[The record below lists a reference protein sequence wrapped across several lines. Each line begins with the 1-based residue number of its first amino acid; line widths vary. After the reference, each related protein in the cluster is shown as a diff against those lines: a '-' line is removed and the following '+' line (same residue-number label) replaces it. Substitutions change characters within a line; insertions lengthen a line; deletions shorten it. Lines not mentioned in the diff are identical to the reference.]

1 MRTTGLAAAL
11 VLVVATLTGCAA
23 VRGTDDAP
31 PRIITATGA
40 GRISMRPDTAVVQVG
55 AETRAPSLA
64 DATADVSRRISAVLE
79 RVKALGVAER
89 DITTVTYAIDPVV
102 AQRRSEEEAA
112 RILGYRVANV
122 VQLRIRQLDA
132 VGRIMDAAVAA
143 GANTMRGLT
152 FTVADPQAVEAQAR
166 VLAVQNASVKAKQ
179 LAEAAGATLGEL
191 VLLTEGVPQPS
202 PRQIMGARAA
212 DAVMG
217 PGPVEAGQ
225 LEILVTVTAH
235 YLIGKPRN

>member
-1 MRTTGLAAAL
+1 MRSRTLVAAL
-11 VLVVATLTGCAA
+11 ALVATTLTGCAA
-23 VRGTDDAP
+23 VRGGDDAP
-31 PRIITATGA
+31 PRMITATGT
-40 GRISMRPDTAVVQVG
+40 GKVSVRPDTAIVQVG

-64 DATADVSRRISAVLE
+64 DATADVSRRISAVFE

-89 DITTVTYAIDPVV
+89 DITTVTYAIDPVI
-102 AQRRSEEEAA
+102 AQRRSEEEAT

-166 VLAVQNASVKAKQ
+166 TLAVQNAKEKAGK
-179 LAEAAGATLGEL
+179 LAEAAGVTLGEL
-191 VLLTEGVPQPS
+191 ALLTEGVPAPY
-202 PRQIMGARAA
+202 PRPLAGRADYLA
-212 DAVMG
+212 QG
-217 PGPVEAGQ
+217 PGPVEPGQ
-225 LEILVTVTAH
+225 QEISVTVTAH
-235 YLIGKPRN
+235 YLIAK

>member
-1 MRTTGLAAAL
+1 MRIKRLAAAL
-11 VLVVATLTGCAA
+11 VLIVATLTGCAA
-23 VRGTDDAP
+23 LQGTDDAA
-31 PRIITATGA
+31 PRIITATGT
-40 GRISMRPDTAVVQVG
+40 GRVSVRPDTAVVQVG

-102 AQRRSEEEAA
+102 APRRSEEEAA

-152 FTVADPQAVEAQAR
+152 FTVAEPQAIEAQAR
-166 VLAVQNASVKAKQ
+166 ALAVQNARAKARQ
-179 LAEAAGATLGEL
+179 LAEAAGVTLGDL
-191 VLLTEGVPQPS
+191 VLLTDGVPPPI
-202 PRQIMGARAA
+202 PRPV
-212 DAVMG
+212 AVGRPELAMA
-217 PGPVEAGQ
+217 PGPVESGQ
-225 LEILVTVTAH
+225 LDISVTVTAH
-235 YLIGKPRN
+235 YRIAK

>member
-1 MRTTGLAAAL
+1 MRIGAFVAAL
-11 VLVVATLTGCAA
+11 GLIVATLTGCAA
-23 VRGTDDAP
+23 IRGTDDVP
-31 PRIITATGA
+31 PRTIVATGT
-40 GRISMRPDTAVVQVG
+40 GRISTRPDTAIAQVG

-64 DATADVSRRISAVLE
+64 DATADVTRRMSAVLE

-89 DITTVTYAIDPVV
+89 DITTVTYAIDPVT
-102 AQRRSEEEAA
+102 ASRRSEEEPT

-152 FTVADPQAVEAQAR
+152 FTVGDPQAVETQAR
-166 VLAVQNASVKAKQ
+166 TLAVQNANTKARQ

-191 VLLTEGVPQPS
+191 VLLTEGVPPPV
-202 PRQIMGARAA
+202 PRLIARADVA
-212 DAVMG
+212 MG
-217 PGPVEAGQ
+217 PGPVEPGQ
-225 LEILVTVTAH
+225 LEISVTVTAH
-235 YLIGKPRN
+235 YLIAKARS

>member
-1 MRTTGLAAAL
+1 MRIGGFVAAL
-11 VLVVATLTGCAA
+11 GLITATLMGCAA
-23 VRGTDDAP
+23 VRGDGAAP
-31 PRIITATGA
+31 RTITATGT
-40 GRISMRPDTAVVQVG
+40 GRISTRPDTAVVQVG

-64 DATADVSRRISAVLE
+64 DATADVARRISAVLE

-89 DITTVTYAIDPVV
+89 DITTVTYAIDPVI
-102 AQRRSEEEAA
+102 APRRSEEEAT

-166 VLAVQNASVKAKQ
+166 TLAVQNANARARQ
-179 LAEAAGATLGEL
+179 LAEAAGTTLGEL
-191 VLLTEGVPQPS
+191 VLLSEGVAVPV
-202 PRQIMGARAA
+202 PRFIGPRAA
-212 DAVMG
+212 ADVAMA
-217 PGPVEAGQ
+217 PGPVESGQ
-225 LEILVTVTAH
+225 LEISVTVIAH
-235 YLIGKPRN
+235 YRIVK